1 MQPSLL
7 GLYQAIIVSSLDGMD
22 MGVAAPWIPKVG
34 LGKSQLLLLH
44 KPGGS
49 FLATALKPPSSQRG
63 VIMIARGRVRIRT
76 QVCLPEGGLH
86 LLLTGRRTYP
96 PNQEASGRLA
106 NTAAKETSGGGIG
119 PFVGCLN

>member
-86 LLLTGRRTYP
+86 LLLTGLLQGEEHTRPIRRH
-96 PNQEASGRLA
+96 L
-106 NTAAKETSGGGIG
+106 GGWQI
-119 PFVGCLN
+119 PQPRRHQVEV